1 MSKRD
6 LLKAGAGAVLI
17 VPVIYVW
24 TVLILAMQP

>member
-6 LLKAGAGAVLI
+6 LLKAAAGAVLI

-24 TVLILAMQP
+24 MVLILAMQP